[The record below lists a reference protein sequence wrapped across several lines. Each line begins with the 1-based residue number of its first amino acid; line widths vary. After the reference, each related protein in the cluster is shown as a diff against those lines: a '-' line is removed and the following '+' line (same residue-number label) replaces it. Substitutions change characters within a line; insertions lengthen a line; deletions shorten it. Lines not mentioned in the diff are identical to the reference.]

1 MAGNNRGKDMV
12 RLRFVDLCLHKAGSV
27 ERWRSRVLNTL
38 CWSRHVTEDPEL
50 SMAVVA
56 VMAEYSKALKPDS
69 VYAHHGALR
78 WFVTNV
84 KRIVSSTGGLQSTCG
99 DYKGKLDALVA
110 NGTVKG
116 SQLSRDGLERVLS
129 DWTTLVQC
137 DSKTAA
143 ENFEAIILAQLG
155 ESEEWLDY
163 EQCALWYEL
172 TRSRDRFAM
181 LTPEARSRL
190 FTKSMVVST
199 MVTTWIIREPVL
211 LATSDALVP
220 MNGSTAQALLDRL
233 AWLVQEYRDRRIMR
247 AWMRVASAVVPHIMC
262 TTKGT
267 SSPLQHMLSVHSGS
281 VDYWISQA
289 ALHIEEFERAL
300 EHECTSCNKM
310 ETWWRVEK
318 TKSWML
324 LLHSL
329 QTSERQRS
337 KACGLGKSIEV
348 VVEAACSDEVI

>member
-1 MAGNNRGKDMV
+1 MADNNRGEDMV
-12 RLRFVDLCLHKAGSV
+12 RLRFVDLCMHKAGSA
-27 ERWRSRVLNTL
+27 ERWRSRDELLGALKLMEQASPLASVLDMPRVTQQGKECGGCSTAQECARRYPRTGEVLNTL

-50 SMAVVA
+50 SMAVIA

-84 KRIVSSTGGLQSTCG
+84 KRIVSSTGKLHSICD

-110 NGTVKG
+110 NETVKG
-116 SQLSRDGLERVLS
+116 SQLSRDELERVLS

-172 TRSRDRFAM
+172 TRSRDKFAM
-181 LTPEARSRL
+181 LTPKARSRL

-211 LATSDALVP
+211 LAASDALVP

-247 AWMRVASAVVPHIMC
+247 AWMR
-262 TTKGT
+262 
-267 SSPLQHMLSVHSGS
+267 
-281 VDYWISQA
+281 
-289 ALHIEEFERAL
+289 
-300 EHECTSCNKM
+300 
-310 ETWWRVEK
+310 
-318 TKSWML
+318 
-324 LLHSL
+324 
-329 QTSERQRS
+329 
-337 KACGLGKSIEV
+337 
-348 VVEAACSDEVI
+348 